1 MPTKEL
7 TRRQMLGLA
16 LATPLL
22 GAIPRVFSQIAE
34 SQAWHHKLR
43 FSQIAESQAWHQ
55 KLQFSQIAES
65 QAWHHKLQF
74 TQIAGLQAWH
84 HKRICREKS

>member
-43 FSQIAESQAWHQ
+43 FSQIVESQAWHRKNMPTKEQ
-55 KLQFSQIAES
+55 VASQAWHHKLRFSQIAES
-65 QAWHHKLQF
+65 QAWHHK
-74 TQIAGLQAWH
+74 
-84 HKRICREKS
+84 